1 MFSYNDGKAAFLKNG
16 YKSVIARIDI
26 TFTCHFVCYM
36 LAVSTCNKDDVR
48 CKKHNEQWWVLCST
62 YTPKEGIEQ
71 HRKQEYLQ
79 TAVRKSKLYLLG
91 DKNQWTHGRVDKAS
105 GKTIYKVYPEYKQ
118 GELNQEGEKIE
129 NTLGKHVISLYSS
142 GISQVVKIRDL
153 KKLQ

>member
-1 MFSYNDGKAAFLKNG
+1 MLSYNDGKAAFLKNG

-36 LAVSTCNKDDVR
+36 VAVSTCNKDDVR

-79 TAVRKSKLYLLG
+79 TTVRKSKLYLLG
-91 DKNQWTHGRVDKAS
+91 DKKQWTHGRVDKAS
-105 GKTIYKVYPEYKQ
+105 GKTIYEVYPEYKQ